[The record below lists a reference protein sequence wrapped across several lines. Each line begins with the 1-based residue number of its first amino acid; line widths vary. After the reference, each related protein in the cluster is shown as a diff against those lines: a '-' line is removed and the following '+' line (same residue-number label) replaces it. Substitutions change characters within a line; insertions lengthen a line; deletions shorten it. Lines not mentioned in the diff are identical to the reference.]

1 MNTAVFLVAF
11 SVYILFLIWLGW
23 FVSRKQESGEDFLL
37 AGRGLPVFLILGT
50 TVATMVGTGS
60 SIGAVGFG
68 YENGWGGAL
77 YGLGGAIGILLAAW
91 WFAPIRELRF
101 MTMSEELS
109 YYVGANRLVKNLTGF
124 LIFLACIGWLGAH
137 ILGGGMYLAWI
148 ADMDLRVAKTI
159 VALGFSIY
167 IVIGGYSAVVW
178 TDTIQ
183 VVILFFGF
191 LLMAVLA
198 IQQTGGW
205 SSLMSAQLPESTSL
219 LGVQQIGRLHAVS
232 LVVVIAVGVLATP
245 SFRQR
250 IYSSES
256 VRSAR
261 TSFVWSGSIY
271 LLFSFIPALIGMAA
285 FALNPEL
292 ANRNFAF
299 PFLAIEVLPL
309 YVGVIVLIA
318 GLSATMSS
326 ASSDAIAGVTILMRD
341 LYVMVKGEMPSREK
355 VILYSRVALV
365 AVIGLALLL
374 ALTSDDIIAY
384 ITNMIATIMSGMFTC
399 GVLGRFWP
407 RFNWQGAVGAL
418 VTGSVVSAAV
428 LLYDGGTDY
437 WGNPIIPATIG
448 AMAAGIIISL
458 ITPKSPITPEEAQQ
472 ILDKERDQ
480 MEGIANI
487 TDQLK

>member
-1 MNTAVFLVAF
+1 MDTTIFLAAF
-11 SVYILFLIWLGW
+11 FIYILFLIWLGW
-23 FVSRKQESGEDFLL
+23 LVSRKQESGEDFLL

-77 YGLGGAIGILLAAW
+77 YGIGGAIGILLAAW
-91 WFAPIRELRF
+91 WFAPIRKLRF

-109 YYVGANRLVKNLTGF
+109 YYAGASLLVKNLTGI

-148 ADMDLRVAKTI
+148 AGMNIQAAKI
-159 VALGFSIY
+159 VVALGFSIY
-167 IVIGGYSAVVW
+167 IVIGGYRAVVW

-183 VVILFFGF
+183 VIILFFGF
-191 LLMAVLA
+191 MLMAILA
-198 IQQTGGW
+198 IQQSGGW
-205 SSLMSAQLPESTSL
+205 EALMQAQPARNVST
-219 LGVQQIGRLHAVS
+219 LGVERMGAIHALS
-232 LVVVIAVGVLATP
+232 LVMVIAVGVLATP

-250 IYSSES
+250 IYSSKS
-256 VRSAR
+256 VSAAR
-261 TSFVWSGSIY
+261 TSFVWSGGIY

-292 ANRNFAF
+292 DNRNFAF

-341 LYVMVKGEMPSREK
+341 LYVMLTGRMPSRDK
-355 VILYSRVALV
+355 VIYYSRIALV
-365 AVIGLALLL
+365 AVIGLALLM
-374 ALTSDDIIAY
+374 ALTSDDIISY
-384 ITNMIATIMSGMFTC
+384 ITNMIATIMSGLFTC

-407 RFNWQGAVGAL
+407 RFNWQGAVAAL
-418 VTGSVVSAAV
+418 AAGSAVSLAV
-428 LLYDGGTDY
+428 LLSEHGIGY
-437 WGNPIIPATIG
+437 WGNPIIPAVTG
-448 AMAAGIIISL
+448 SLMAGFVISL
-458 ITPKSPITPEEAQQ
+458 VTPVCAISNEQARD
-472 ILDKERDQ
+472 ILDREREQ
-480 MEGIANI
+480 MEGF
-487 TDQLK
+487 